1 MNKFH
6 VSSDDEDFVARV
18 AESYVMG
25 LCWVMGYYYQASSG
39 LLFLL
44 YHSSPTNTQGCP
56 SWKWYY
62 PFHYA
67 PFASDFRHI
76 ADLNNSFVGKTE
88 PVGYRTLSSTTI
100 ITVLY

>member
-18 AESYVMG
+18 AESYVLG
-25 LCWVMGYYYQASSG
+25 LCWVMGYYYQASSSSCSTAA
-39 LLFLL
+39 LLL
-44 YHSSPTNTQGCP
+44 PTQGCP

-76 ADLNNSFVGKTE
+76 ADLNNSFIGKTE
-88 PVGYRTLSSTTI
+88 PVSYNDFSSPF
-100 ITVLY
+100 ITVLS